1 MQNYPSNS
9 TLLRPGTVAELA
21 GIARPTLY
29 SWLDAGWVRNS
40 FDAEGTPLF
49 SKEDAELVRA
59 LAERRREAEERRKLP
74 KVSA

>member
-1 MQNYPSNS
+1 MSNYPSNS
-9 TLLRPGTVAELA
+9 TLFRPGTVAQMAE
-21 GIARPTLY
+21 ISRPTLY

-49 SKEDAELVRA
+49 SKEDAELVKA

-74 KVSA
+74 RVPA